1 MSSARHMALSKA
13 GIAFPGWY
21 LPVISAR
28 KNADDTIIV
37 AINLVFGLRLNAM
50 FRQVSNDGQGRY

>member
-1 MSSARHMALSKA
+1 MALSKA